1 MKLESEVGTSCW
13 KNMGEDFLF
22 ASGREVKRSCA
33 AVIPIAP
40 QNGEKE
46 EVDPIS

>member
-1 MKLESEVGTSCW
+1 MKLESEVVTSCW

-22 ASGREVKRSCA
+22 ASGREVKRACA
-33 AVIPIAP
+33 AVTQTWP
-40 QNGEKE
+40 QNGGKE